1 MTEKELIN
9 GKVFRFENKEN
20 VMEVAY
26 KKNPKGASL
35 YTVWFNGRF
44 VKLTKTLPP
53 VQRKVSELIDTY
65 NLIRW
70 NV

>member
-1 MTEKELIN
+1 MSEKDLIN

-20 VMEVAY
+20 VMEVSY
-26 KKNPKGASL
+26 KLNP
-35 YTVWFNGRF
+35 NGINLFQVCLNDRI

-53 VQRKVSELIDTY
+53 VKRKVSELIDAY
-65 NLIRW
+65 NLMRS

>member
-1 MTEKELIN
+1 MSEKELIN

-26 KKNPKGASL
+26 KPNPNGINL
-35 YTVWFNGRF
+35 YTVWFNGRI

-53 VQRKVSELIDTY
+53 VKRKVNELIDAY
-65 NLIRW
+65 NLMCS